1 MKNEMLQRIALA
13 AHTAAYASRD
23 EFLMP
28 NWFKVAEAML
38 TELRDVPEVCYDQYK
53 CDEQWKDLNST
64 KVWNLW
70 LDAIK

>member
-1 MKNEMLQRIALA
+1 MRNEMLQKLALA

-38 TELRDVPEVCYDQYK
+38 ETLREVPEICYDQYK
-53 CDEQWKDLNST
+53 CDNVWAELDST